1 MLDGED
7 VFTVFAPTNE
17 AFEKFPED
25 LDSINAETLT
35 DILLFHAVA
44 GKEIYREDLVC
55 QDLLEMANGVDSRTI
70 CDGPERYQKGAG
82 NPEGRVP
89 YLIESD
95 IQACNGIIHM
105 VDDVMLPRI
114 FKKCDKKGFSRFPNL
129 GLDNSQRLL
138 FREGVISE
146 IPPKLCP
153 QDREMNN
160 ITKNVILVIG
170 DGMVR
175 CQQTKESLALP
186 NFIQLTCTCCL
197 SGMGDGSCWSH
208 CQASNP
214 GIG

>member
-1 MLDGED
+1 MLDGND

-44 GKEIYREDLVC
+44 GKEVYRKDLVC
-55 QDLLEMANGVDSRTI
+55 QGLLEMANGVDSRTV

-95 IQACNGIIHM
+95 IPACNGIIHK

-114 FKKCDKKGFSRFPNL
+114 FKNCDKKGFSRFPNL
-129 GLDNSQRLL
+129 GQDNSQRLL
-138 FREGVISE
+138 YREGVISE

-170 DGMVR
+170 DGMVG
-175 CQQTKESLALP
+175 CLTKNWTLALP
-186 NFIQLTCTCCL
+186 NLIQLTCTCFS

-208 CQASNP
+208 RQASNR
-214 GIG
+214 GVG